1 MARNLDLTAMRSFA
15 MVAETGGVTRAAARL
30 HLTQSAVS
38 MQVKRLED
46 AIGAPLLDRA
56 RRGVLLTSQ
65 GELLLSYARRIIAL
79 NDEAWGRLTADD
91 LEGEIVF
98 GVPSDVVYP
107 HVPGVLRRFAREFP
121 RVKVTLVSSYTRK
134 LKSMLARGAADLI
147 LTTEGVPDK
156 GGERLETASL
166 IWVGAPGGHAWK
178 ARPLRLAFE
187 NNCIFRGP
195 TQAALDKA
203 GTEWE
208 MGVTSDSTRSIEATV
223 SADLGVHA
231 SIESAISQHFE
242 KIPHGGALPPLPSI
256 SINMYLAEGADA
268 LARALAE
275 HVRDA
280 YAGCCVDDLEVE
292 ALAAQ

>member
-56 RRGVLLTSQ
+56 RRGVSLTSQ
-65 GELLLSYARRIIAL
+65 GELLLSYARKMIAL

-91 LEGEIVF
+91 LEGEITF

-107 HVPGVLRRFAREFP
+107 YVPRVLRRFAREFP

-134 LKSMLARGAADLI
+134 LKTMMTKGAADLI
-147 LTTEGVPDK
+147 LTTEGPPDT
-156 GGERLETASL
+156 GGEVLETAPL
-166 IWVGAPGGHAWK
+166 TWVGAPGGHAWK

-203 GTEWE
+203 GIGWE
-208 MGVTSDSTRSIEATV
+208 MGVTSDSTRTIEATV

-231 SIESAISQHFE
+231 SIVGAVSQHLE
-242 KIPHGGALPPLPSI
+242 KIPHGGALPPLPSV

-268 LARALAE
+268 LARALAD

-280 YAGCCVDDLEVE
+280 YAGCCVDDADIEKI
-292 ALAAQ
+292 AAQ